1 MEWIP
6 LVISCIS
13 LIWSAFVYFST
24 DKKLKRQQLLLN
36 DYALQKQKVEEN
48 EFKSAWIDATGRGEN
63 GMAYFIVQNVGKAV
77 AKNVRFSLDPDL
89 ALGLNPFPLKIMSP
103 TDSVRVIVNLSLS
116 DPISTHGTFTWEDE
130 LGEHSSVHVLA
141 FT

>member
-1 MEWIP
+1 MECIP

-13 LIWSAFVYFST
+13 LFCSAYVYFST
-24 DKKLKRQQLLLN
+24 DKHLKRQQLLLN
-36 DYALQKQKVEEN
+36 DYALQKQKAEEN
-48 EFKSAWIDATGRGEN
+48 ELKSAKIEAMGRGEN
-63 GMAYFIVQNVGKAV
+63 GMAYFVVQNVGKAV
-77 AKNVRFSLDPDL
+77 ARNVRFSLDPNL

-103 TDSVRVIVNLSLS
+103 ADSVRVIVDLCLS

-130 LGEHSSVHVLA
+130 LGEHSSVHVLS